1 MGDLV
6 ELDSWA
12 AAKVENGMR
21 QVFIVQDYNAG
32 EVIVRATK
40 SVGIIRHLSA
50 KTLEMTSR
58 VLGIVAPFRCLIL
71 VLDSP
76 QTDENLFLSCS
87 TWVMNQDTRRLSKV
101 L

>member
-1 MGDLV
+1 MIYTSLFFFLSFFLFCCFLFGTYLSWVHMGDLV

-40 SVGIIRHLSA
+40 SVG
-50 KTLEMTSR
+50 
-58 VLGIVAPFRCLIL
+58 
-71 VLDSP
+71 
-76 QTDENLFLSCS
+76 
-87 TWVMNQDTRRLSKV
+87 
-101 L
+101 